1 MAKILSS
8 IYLEIPQLERL
19 DKLSEKTRV
28 PKAVYVREGID
39 LALKKYEKQ
48 LKDRHEKRR

>member
-19 DKLSEKTRV
+19 DKLSAKTGV
-28 PKAVYVREGID
+28 AKSVYIREGID
-39 LALKKYEKQ
+39 LLLQRYEEQ
-48 LKDRHEKRR
+48 PKDRHKKIR